1 MPRIFYLIPAKSLV
15 FKVSLILLISVCY
28 TLIFFG
34 ISKAA
39 PSASLYLSTSCG
51 PSANQISINIHEN
64 SGSTAINGVQ
74 SDLNYS
80 TSQFS
85 IVSSTIAP
93 GWTLAQNDTSTPG
106 SILIGV
112 FPTPAGSYLSGDQV
126 VATVVLQAKTSTGLA
141 NAVFANSSM
150 VAVDGTNI
158 LTSATNSTYPLNM
171 IVNCGSVMD
180 TPVPHPSGTL
190 VALNGRVYQLS
201 TDANGIEVRSLI
213 TTGDVF
219 TSYGY
224 PWFLVKTGTNGDSN
238 LPAGPLMDTLAPG
251 TIFAA
256 SGTPV
261 YIMTYESGNLVKQQ
275 ISLSAFNA
283 LGYSWGEIQMVAASS
298 VPAATASTVL
308 FAAQHPAGTL
318 VSGGGKTYLLDQS
331 AKRWIFGPD
340 AFVTNNYIWGK
351 VKTATSADMSLPD
364 GANVYMRQGN
374 LLLTGGGIFVVDYD
388 GSGILKRPL
397 GPWECFAN
405 RWHYA
410 LRDLYQ
416 PIGAVP
422 SRNGAIATC

>member
-180 TPVPHPSGTL
+180 TPVPH
-190 VALNGRVYQLS
+190 
-201 TDANGIEVRSLI
+201 
-213 TTGDVF
+213 
-219 TSYGY
+219 
-224 PWFLVKTGTNGDSN
+224 
-238 LPAGPLMDTLAPG
+238 
-251 TIFAA
+251 
-256 SGTPV
+256 
-261 YIMTYESGNLVKQQ
+261 
-275 ISLSAFNA
+275 
-283 LGYSWGEIQMVAASS
+283 
-298 VPAATASTVL
+298 
-308 FAAQHPAGTL
+308 
-318 VSGGGKTYLLDQS
+318 
-331 AKRWIFGPD
+331 
-340 AFVTNNYIWGK
+340 
-351 VKTATSADMSLPD
+351 
-364 GANVYMRQGN
+364 
-374 LLLTGGGIFVVDYD
+374 
-388 GSGILKRPL
+388 
-397 GPWECFAN
+397 
-405 RWHYA
+405 
-410 LRDLYQ
+410 
-416 PIGAVP
+416 
-422 SRNGAIATC
+422 